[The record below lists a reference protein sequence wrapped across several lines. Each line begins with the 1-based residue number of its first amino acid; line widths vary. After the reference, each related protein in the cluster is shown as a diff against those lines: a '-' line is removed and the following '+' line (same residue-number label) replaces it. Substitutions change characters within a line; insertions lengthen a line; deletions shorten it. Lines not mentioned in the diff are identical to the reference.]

1 MQDSTSAPL
10 RNRIDENDDICRVV
24 QLYIDGTANGD
35 VSKLKEA
42 FHDDDSRLA
51 GARSAQYHEHLC
63 RSGYG
68 NEGQG
73 ARDLRDPWN

>member
-10 RNRIDENDDICRVV
+10 TNRIDEHDDICRVV

-42 FHDDDSRLA
+42 FHDDARMFGGFLGSRLD
-51 GARSAQYHEHLC
+51 RRKCAQSWMRRRQSVEL
-63 RSGYG
+63 
-68 NEGQG
+68 QTMI
-73 ARDLRDPWN
+73 AI